1 MQKRSLKNYT
11 LRYLVIAILG
21 IIALWAALFYMYII
35 EEVYDN
41 IDDGLKDTRL
51 RIMHEAE
58 SDLEILLTREY
69 DIARFRVTP
78 LPPGDYS
85 RKSHIYNS
93 KMYMPYDDDDEPVRV
108 LQSIFSSKGQEYQLE
123 IYTSTVEEDELLED
137 LLTALVVLYIA
148 LVVSIILINHF
159 ILRKAWTPF
168 YRFMEQL
175 RHYKIGGRN
184 RLDPMPATI
193 REFDELY
200 TELSAMIERNETV
213 YLQQKQFIENASHE
227 LQTPLAIAS
236 NKLELLMNRPDLTE
250 ESLVQIDEISRT
262 LQRLKRLNRSL
273 LMLSKI
279 ENRQFQPSGD
289 ILLNDLIKQALN
301 DLEMLITSKNTEVAF
316 REQGDFIAEINP
328 DLASSLIGNLL
339 KNAIV
344 HNIKGGIL
352 DISVSE
358 REVVISN
365 SGETPLN
372 KEQIFERF
380 YKNEQNERSTGLG
393 LAIVKSIIRLYP
405 FLTLEYDYE
414 GMHRFTLR
422 KL

>member
-51 RIMHEAE
+51 RIMREAE
-58 SDLEILLTREY
+58 SDPEILLTREY

-159 ILRKAWTPF
+159 ILKKAWTPF

-301 DLEMLITSKNTEVAF
+301 DLEMLITSKKTEVAF
-316 REQGDFIAEINP
+316 REQGDFIAELNP

>member
-41 IDDGLKDTRL
+41 IDDGLKDSRL
-51 RIMHEAE
+51 RIMREAE
-58 SDLEILLTREY
+58 GNPEILRTREY
-69 DIARFRVTP
+69 DIARFKITP

-108 LQSIFSSKGQEYQLE
+108 LQNIFSSGGQEYQLE

-159 ILRKAWTPF
+159 ILRKAWMPF
-168 YRFMEQL
+168 YRLMEQL
-175 RHYKIGGRN
+175 RNYKIGGRTSLEPVAAN
-184 RLDPMPATI
+184 VK
-193 REFDELY
+193 EFDELY
-200 TELSAMIERNETV
+200 GEISAMIARNEAV
-213 YLQQKQFIENASHE
+213 YTQQKQFIENASHE
-227 LQTPLAIAS
+227 LQTPLAIAI
-236 NKLELLMNRPDLTE
+236 NKLELLMGRDGLSEQN
-250 ESLVQIDEISRT
+250 LVQIDEVNRT

-273 LMLSKI
+273 LMLSRI
-279 ENRQFQPSGD
+279 ENRQFRPSESI
-289 ILLNDLIKQALN
+289 ILNELVHQSLT
-301 DLEMLITSKNTEVAF
+301 DLEVLSKYKKTVITIEEK
-316 REQGDFIAEINP
+316 GDFIAEMNR
-328 DLASSLIGNLL
+328 DLATVLINNLL

-344 HNIKGGIL
+344 HNNAGGIL
-352 DISVSE
+352 DIHISE
-358 REVVISN
+358 REIVISN
-365 SGETPLN
+365 SGKTSLN
-372 KEQIFERF
+372 PEQIFERF
-380 YKNEQNERSTGLG
+380 YKDEQSENSTGLG

-405 FLTLEYDYE
+405 ALSIDY
-414 GMHRFTLR
+414 RFEERHCFVLR
-422 KL
+422 KQ

>member
-51 RIMHEAE
+51 RIMREAE
-58 SDLEILLTREY
+58 SDPEILLTREY

-108 LQSIFSSKGQEYQLE
+108 LQNIFSSKGQEYQLE

-159 ILRKAWTPF
+159 ILKKAWTPF

-301 DLEMLITSKNTEVAF
+301 DLEMLITSKKTEVAF
-316 REQGDFIAEINP
+316 REQGDFIAELNP

>member
-51 RIMHEAE
+51 RIMREAE
-58 SDLEILLTREY
+58 SDPEILLTRKY

>member
-41 IDDGLKDTRL
+41 IDDGLKDSRL
-51 RIMHEAE
+51 RIMREAE
-58 SDLEILLTREY
+58 GNPEILRTREY
-69 DIARFRVTP
+69 DIARFKITP

-108 LQSIFSSKGQEYQLE
+108 LQTIFSSGGQEYQLE

-159 ILRKAWTPF
+159 ILRKAWMPF
-168 YRFMEQL
+168 YRLMEQL
-175 RHYKIGGRN
+175 RNYKIGGRTSLEPVAAN
-184 RLDPMPATI
+184 V

-200 TELSAMIERNETV
+200 GEISAMVARNEAV
-213 YLQQKQFIENASHE
+213 YTQQKQFIENASHE
-227 LQTPLAIAS
+227 LQTPLAIAI
-236 NKLELLMNRPDLTE
+236 NKLELLMGRDGLSEQN
-250 ESLVQIDEISRT
+250 LVQIDEVNRT

-273 LMLSKI
+273 LMLSRI
-279 ENRQFQPSGD
+279 ENRQFRPSESI
-289 ILLNDLIKQALN
+289 ILNELVHQSLT
-301 DLEMLITSKNTEVAF
+301 DLEVLSKYKKTVITIEEK
-316 REQGDFIAEINP
+316 GDFIAEMNR
-328 DLASSLIGNLL
+328 DLATVLINNLL

-344 HNIKGGIL
+344 HNTAGGIL
-352 DISVSE
+352 DIHISE
-358 REVVISN
+358 REIVISN
-365 SGETPLN
+365 SGKTSLN
-372 KEQIFERF
+372 PEQIFERF
-380 YKNEQNERSTGLG
+380 YKDEQSENSTGLG

-405 FLTLEYDYE
+405 ALSIDY
-414 GMHRFTLR
+414 RFEERHCFVLR
-422 KL
+422 KQ

>member
-41 IDDGLKDTRL
+41 IDDGLKDSRL
-51 RIMHEAE
+51 RIMREAE
-58 SDLEILLTREY
+58 GNPEILRTREY
-69 DIARFRVTP
+69 DIARFKITP

-108 LQSIFSSKGQEYQLE
+108 LQTIFSSGGQEYQLE

-159 ILRKAWTPF
+159 ILRKAWMPF
-168 YRFMEQL
+168 YRLMEQL
-175 RHYKIGGRN
+175 RNYKIGGRTSLEPVAAN
-184 RLDPMPATI
+184 V

-200 TELSAMIERNETV
+200 GEISAMVARNEAV
-213 YLQQKQFIENASHE
+213 YTQQKQFIENASHE
-227 LQTPLAIAS
+227 LQTPLAIAI
-236 NKLELLMNRPDLTE
+236 NKLELLMGRDGLSEQN
-250 ESLVQIDEISRT
+250 LVQIDEVNRT

-273 LMLSKI
+273 LMLSRI
-279 ENRQFQPSGD
+279 ENRQFRPSESI
-289 ILLNDLIKQALN
+289 ILNELVHQSLT
-301 DLEMLITSKNTEVAF
+301 DLEVLSKYKKTVITIDEK
-316 REQGDFIAEINP
+316 GDFIAEMNR
-328 DLASSLIGNLL
+328 DLATVLINNLL

-344 HNIKGGIL
+344 HNAAGGIL
-352 DISVSE
+352 DIHISE
-358 REVVISN
+358 REIVISN
-365 SGETPLN
+365 SGKTSLN
-372 KEQIFERF
+372 PEQIFERF
-380 YKNEQNERSTGLG
+380 YKDEQSENSTGLG

-405 FLTLEYDYE
+405 ALSIDY
-414 GMHRFTLR
+414 RFEERHCFVLR
-422 KL
+422 KQ